1 MKWQDPMNDDER
13 RELSENIW
21 YAVLLGGS
29 FVGLMVYIIWLVT
42 R

>member
-13 RELSENIW
+13 REFGEGIW
-21 YAVLLGGS
+21 YLILFGGS
-29 FVGLMVYIIWLVT
+29 FIGIMVYIIWLVT

>member
-13 RELSENIW
+13 REFLEAIW

-29 FVGLMVYIIWLVT
+29 FIGILVYIIWLVT

>member
-1 MKWQDPMNDDER
+1 MKWQDPMNDEER
-13 RELSENIW
+13 RELSEVIW
-21 YAVLLGGS
+21 YLVLFGGS

>member
-13 RELSENIW
+13 RELMEGIW
-21 YAVLLGGS
+21 YLILFGGS
-29 FVGLMVYIIWLVT
+29 FIGLVIYIIWLVT